1 MSKWYSNNTSKDNN
15 GVTYKDFKIG
25 QKVICYKVDDFVENQ
40 HLTIGK
46 TYIVEDVDFHFP
58 DTIVVR
64 SDNGRVSMFFNI
76 AYFISDIKTIRKEKL
91 KKIKNVQKG
100 LQN

>member
-1 MSKWYSNNTSKDNN
+1 MSKWYSNNTKKDNN

-25 QKVICYKVDDFVENQ
+25 QKVTCYKVDESVEDQ

-58 DTIVVR
+58 NSICVR
-64 SDNGRVSMFFNI
+64 SDNNRVSMFFNV
-76 AYFISDIKTIRKEKL
+76 AYFISDIKTIRKLKLEK
-91 KKIKNVQKG
+91 IQKND
-100 LQN
+100 NT

>member
-1 MSKWYSNNTSKDNN
+1 MKNYTQNTSKDNN

-25 QKVICYKVDDFVENQ
+25 QKVTCYKVDDFVEDQ

-46 TYIVEDVDFHFP
+46 TYVIEDLDFHFP

-76 AYFISDIKTIRKEKL
+76 AYFISDIKTIRKLKL
-91 KKIKNVQKG
+91 KKIEKSKT
-100 LQN
+100 